1 MTPDSTPARYGDI
14 FGIGEFR
21 ALFVSYVISM
31 LGDVI
36 AAVALTVLV
45 YERTGS
51 SALAAATFAISFVP
65 YLIGGALLSAIVDRL
80 PTRSVLVVCDLVS
93 AAIVGV
99 MALPVVPVP
108 VLFVLL
114 LVLSFIAPVFS
125 GVRAASLPDVLPIT
139 SSFVLGRSL
148 FRMSAQIVQV
158 GGNAV
163 GGLLLIVLSPHG
175 ALAVDAAS
183 FLIAA
188 ILIRVGTKDRPRRV
202 LATEESMVRDS
213 LRSLRSLMAHPVLR
227 RLFLF
232 GWLLPT
238 CVVAP
243 EALAAPYTH
252 EIGRPP
258 SAVGLFLV
266 GLPAGTA
273 IADLLVARLLRLRIQ
288 ARLVTPGALLTAVPL
303 VLFLYRPGLVP
314 SVVLLFVTGLGCAY
328 MPGFDQRLVS
338 ATTDENRGRALA
350 AYTSG
355 LIGLQGVGFIVWGS
369 VAEFMSPQYVI
380 AIAAL
385 CGLAVVLAFRPG
397 GGQLVAQEEMVVV
410 AANAE

>member
-1 MTPDSTPARYGDI
+1 MTDDARPARYGDV
-14 FGIGEFR
+14 FGSAEFR
-21 ALFVSYVISM
+21 AVFAAYVISM

-51 SALAAATFAISFVP
+51 PVLAAATFSLAFVP
-65 YLIGGALLSAIVDRL
+65 YLIGGALLSSVVDRL
-80 PTRSVLVVCDLVS
+80 PSRRVLVGCDLVS
-93 AAIVGV
+93 AAIVSV

-114 LVLSFIAPVFS
+114 LALSLIAPVFS
-125 GVRAASLPDVLPIT
+125 AVRAATLPEILPET

-148 FRMSAQIVQV
+148 LRMSAQIVQV

-175 ALAVDAAS
+175 ALGVDAAS

-188 ILIRVGTKDRPRRV
+188 LLLRFGTRERPPRVAASD
-202 LATEESMVRDS
+202 ESMLRDS
-213 LRSLRSLMAHPVLR
+213 LGSLRELMTHPVLR

-238 CVVAP
+238 CTSAP

-252 EIGRPP
+252 EIGRSA

-273 IADLLVARLLRLRIQ
+273 ISDLLVARLLRLRVQ
-288 ARLVTPGALLTAVPL
+288 ARLVTPGALLTCIPL
-303 VLFLYRPGLVP
+303 VAFLFRPGLVLAIL
-314 SVVLLFVTGLGCAY
+314 LLFATGLGCAY
-328 MPGFDQRLVS
+328 MPGFDQRLVG
-338 ATTDENRGRALA
+338 AAQEPIRGRALA
-350 AYTSG
+350 AYTAG
-355 LIGLQGVGFIVWGS
+355 LIGFQGVGFILWGA
-369 VAEFMSPQYVI
+369 VAEFVSPEYVI
-380 AIAAL
+380 AIAAT
-385 CGLAVVLAFRPG
+385 CAVGVVLCLRPR
-397 GGQLVAQEEMVVV
+397 QAPSS
-410 AANAE
+410 A